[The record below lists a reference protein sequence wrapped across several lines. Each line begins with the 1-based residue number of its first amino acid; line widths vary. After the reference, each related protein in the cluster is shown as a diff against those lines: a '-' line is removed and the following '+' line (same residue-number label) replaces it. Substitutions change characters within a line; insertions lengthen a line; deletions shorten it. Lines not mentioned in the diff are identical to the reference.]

1 MEANRARRFAGLA
14 VAATIVVV
22 IALIWLLVSKTG
34 GPPPV
39 ESFTME
45 NVPVDSPRLEV
56 AVDQVRGEL
65 RNGYMEWACLVKCLE
80 PDGCH
85 AELVLTA
92 FYLSSGEDQQI
103 VFAGTIDVPSGSR
116 ARLGG
121 VQRPPRRVD
130 SVERVEVTVDRL
142 FQAGD
147 PEPTPEY

>member
-1 MEANRARRFAGLA
+1 MAGDRARRLAGLA

-39 ESFTME
+39 ESFTVE
-45 NVPVDSPRLEV
+45 NVPVDSPRLEL

-65 RNGYMEWACLVKCLE
+65 RNGYMEWACLLRCLE

-92 FYLSSGEDQQI
+92 FYLSAGEDRQI
-103 VFAGTIDVPSGSR
+103 VFSGMVDVPSGSR
-116 ARLGG
+116 ARLG
-121 VQRPPRRVD
+121 Q
-130 SVERVEVTVDRL
+130 
-142 FQAGD
+142 
-147 PEPTPEY
+147 